1 MRMPVPGSRA
11 TNGCWLPSV
20 SWCLSVCGGSSAP
33 RNCGSIKRSTS
44 LPHSLRAPIR
54 SRCYTGLL
62 AGKAHPTSGRA
73 TIYKAPDGKQ
83 YLRLSDFSTS
93 NGPDVHVLL
102 AQSADPSLTQDI
114 VKGQLDS
121 VELGSLKGNQGDQ
134 NYDLP
139 RVRRLAEIQRR
150 RDLLRTIPRRFRRS
164 QTRSNSDATNSPREL
179 PAVIRSVQKA
189 AE

>member
-1 MRMPVPGSRA
+1 MDAHAGSWVSRYK
-11 TNGCWLPSV
+11 WLLTAVGFVVLVGLWWIFRPEKLWV
-20 SWCLSVCGGSSAP
+20 NQKVNEPAPFAASADP
-33 RNCGSIKRSTS
+33 QP
-44 LPHSLRAPIR
+44 LF
-54 SRCYTGLL
+54 TGLL

-139 RVRRLAEIQRR
+139 RSV
-150 RDLLRTIPRRFRRS
+150 DL
-164 QTRSNSDATNSPREL
+164 QKYNA
-179 PAVIRSVQKA
+179 AVIYCERFHAVFGVAKLEQF
-189 AE
+189 